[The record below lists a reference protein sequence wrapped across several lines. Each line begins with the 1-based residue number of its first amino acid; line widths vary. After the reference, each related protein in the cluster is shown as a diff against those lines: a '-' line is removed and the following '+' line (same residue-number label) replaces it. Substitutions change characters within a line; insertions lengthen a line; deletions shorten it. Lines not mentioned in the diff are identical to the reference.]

1 MSYVGSTAL
10 NALWTKIVA
19 LLAAKADRASVYSK
33 AEIDYIVA
41 THDWLGA
48 NISSGSGGT
57 QLLSK
62 AAPVSS
68 SDGDD
73 KSWNDEDYV
82 HIAGTETITGVKTFS
97 ASGNLFYS
105 GGLKVRSTNTS
116 YSATIANQT
125 ASNTTVFMPTNTG
138 AGQYLLSRQ
147 SASTVANTVPYYT
160 GTDGAMGTKTIA
172 TSTLSESSNE
182 IPTSAAIIAYLR
194 SQGLIPQQQR

>member
-41 THDWLGA
+41 THDWTG
-48 NISSGSGGT
+48 SSTRSGSGNVS
-57 QLLSK
+57 LSK
-62 AAPVSS
+62 AASAPS

-147 SASTVANTVPYYT
+147 SASTIANTVPYYT
-160 GTDGAMGTKTIA
+160 GTDGAMGAKTIA

-194 SQGLIPQQQR
+194 SQGLIPQQQK